1 MYILIA
7 ILMDRVIGLY
17 SHGHA
22 DDPLLAILV
31 AEIVV

>member
-7 ILMDRVIGLY
+7 ILIDRVIGLY
-17 SHGHA
+17 SYGHA
-22 DDPLLAILV
+22 ANPLLAILV